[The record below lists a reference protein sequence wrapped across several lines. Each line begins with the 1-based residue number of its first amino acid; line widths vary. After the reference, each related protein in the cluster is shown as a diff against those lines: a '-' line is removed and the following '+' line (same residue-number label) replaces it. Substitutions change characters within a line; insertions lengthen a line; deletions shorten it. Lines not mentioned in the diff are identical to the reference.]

1 MEAMTKDRKRLGLL
15 ALIAV
20 SAILVSAVVA
30 VHADAARGAG
40 GKGGGKHGGGS
51 TPTPSTATCSV
62 SPNPATEQQVV
73 VITGSGFAANGSV
86 GITVSGS
93 GGTQMGF
100 AMTDEFGAFSR
111 EWTASWPGTETV
123 TAAGGGATA
132 TCTFQVA

>member
-1 MEAMTKDRKRLGLL
+1 MAKDRKPLGIL
-15 ALIAV
+15 AMLAV
-20 SAILVSAVVA
+20 SAIFVSAVLA
-30 VHADAARGAG
+30 VNADAARGAG
-40 GKGGGKHGGGS
+40 KGGGKNGGGS
-51 TPTPSTATCSV
+51 TPPPSTATCSV
-62 SPNPATEQQVV
+62 TPNPATQQQVV

-123 TAAGGGATA
+123 SAAGGGVTA
-132 TCTFQVA
+132 TCTFQTV

>member
-1 MEAMTKDRKRLGLL
+1 MAKDRKPLGIL
-15 ALIAV
+15 AMLAV
-20 SAILVSAVVA
+20 SAILVSAVLA
-30 VHADAARGAG
+30 VNADAARGAG
-40 GKGGGKHGGGS
+40 KGGGKNGGGS
-51 TPTPSTATCSV
+51 TPPPSTATCSV
-62 SPNPATEQQVV
+62 TPNPATQQQVV

-123 TAAGGGATA
+123 SAAGGGVTA
-132 TCTFQVA
+132 TCTFQTV

>member
-1 MEAMTKDRKRLGLL
+1 MAKDRKPLGIL
-15 ALIAV
+15 AMLAV
-20 SAILVSAVVA
+20 SAILVSAVLA
-30 VHADAARGAG
+30 VNADAARGAG
-40 GKGGGKHGGGS
+40 KGGGKNGGGS
-51 TPTPSTATCSV
+51 TPPPSTATCSV
-62 SPNPATEQQVV
+62 TPNPATQQQVV

-132 TCTFQVA
+132 TCTFQTV

>member
-1 MEAMTKDRKRLGLL
+1 MAKDRKPLGIL
-15 ALIAV
+15 AMLAV

-40 GKGGGKHGGGS
+40 KGGGKHGGGS

-62 SPNPATEQQVV
+62 TPNPATQQQIV

-100 AMTDEFGAFSR
+100 AMTDEFGAVSR
-111 EWTASWPGTETV
+111 EWTASWPGTATV

-132 TCTFQVA
+132 TCTFEVAY

>member
-1 MEAMTKDRKRLGLL
+1 MAKDRKPLGIL
-15 ALIAV
+15 ATLAV
-20 SAILVSAVVA
+20 SAILVSAVLA
-30 VHADAARGAG
+30 VNADAARGAG
-40 GKGGGKHGGGS
+40 KGGGKNGGGS
-51 TPTPSTATCSV
+51 TPPPSTATCSV
-62 SPNPATEQQVV
+62 TPNPATQQQVV

-123 TAAGGGATA
+123 SAARRTADHYRS
-132 TCTFQVA
+132 

>member
-1 MEAMTKDRKRLGLL
+1 MAKDRKPLGIL
-15 ALIAV
+15 AMLAV
-20 SAILVSAVVA
+20 SAILVSAVLA
-30 VHADAARGAG
+30 VNADAARGAG
-40 GKGGGKHGGGS
+40 KGGGKNGGGS
-51 TPTPSTATCSV
+51 TPPPSTATCSV
-62 SPNPATEQQVV
+62 TPNPATQQQVV

-132 TCTFQVA
+132 TCAFQTV

>member
-1 MEAMTKDRKRLGLL
+1 MAKDRKPLGIL
-15 ALIAV
+15 AMLAV

-40 GKGGGKHGGGS
+40 KGGGKHGGS

-100 AMTDEFGAFSR
+100 AMTNDSGAFSR
-111 EWTASWPGTETV
+111 EWTASWPVTESV
-123 TAAGGGATA
+123 SAAGGGVTA
-132 TCTFQVA
+132 TCTFQTV

>member
-1 MEAMTKDRKRLGLL
+1 MAKDRKPLGIL
-15 ALIAV
+15 AMLAV
-20 SAILVSAVVA
+20 SAILVSAVV
-30 VHADAARGAG
+30 VVNADAARGA

-62 SPNPATEQQVV
+62 TPNPATQQQVV

-100 AMTDEFGAFSR
+100 AMTDDSGSFSR
-111 EWTASWPGTETV
+111 EWTASWPGTESV
-123 TAAGGGATA
+123 SAAGGGVTA
-132 TCTFQVA
+132 TCTFDVT